1 MVFPAF
7 LFTIK
12 RRYTSAMSKREA
24 CAWCGATD
32 QLMVRL
38 KQGTP
43 VNACVDWQACG
54 ERELKKNDS
63 LTNSNPG
70 YTFGRKVKP
79 QPGTRS

>member
-1 MVFPAF
+1 MKA
-7 LFTIK
+7 L
-12 RRYTSAMSKREA
+12 EA

-54 ERELKKNDS
+54 ERELRKNAPKSD
-63 LTNSNPG
+63 LRIG
-70 YTFGRKVKP
+70 ATFGRQRKNAASLFGRP
-79 QPGTRS
+79 TT

>member
-1 MVFPAF
+1 
-7 LFTIK
+7 
-12 RRYTSAMSKREA
+12 MSKREA

-54 ERELKKNDS
+54 ERELRKSKVDDIS
-63 LTNSNPG
+63 LKD
-70 YTFGRKVKP
+70 TFGRQRKNAASLFGRP
-79 QPGTRS
+79 TT

>member
-1 MVFPAF
+1 
-7 LFTIK
+7 
-12 RRYTSAMSKREA
+12 MSKREA

-54 ERELKKNDS
+54 EREAKKN
-63 LTNSNPG
+63 NPPPSPSIND
-70 YTFGRKVKP
+70 TFGRKTFP
-79 QPGTRS
+79 ARRENRS

>member
-1 MVFPAF
+1 
-7 LFTIK
+7 
-12 RRYTSAMSKREA
+12 MSKREA

-54 ERELKKNDS
+54 EREAKKNAHK
-63 LTNSNPG
+63 PG
-70 YTFGRKVKP
+70 STPEGTFGRKTFP
-79 QPGTRS
+79 SRREQRN

>member
-1 MVFPAF
+1 
-7 LFTIK
+7 
-12 RRYTSAMSKREA
+12 MSKREA

-54 ERELKKNDS
+54 EREAKKNAPKE
-63 LTNSNPG
+63 LHLEA
-70 YTFGRKVKP
+70 TFGRQRKNEASLFGRPTTLPV
-79 QPGTRS
+79 PG

>member
-1 MVFPAF
+1 
-7 LFTIK
+7 
-12 RRYTSAMSKREA
+12 MSKREA

-54 ERELKKNDS
+54 ERELKKNVPKDS
-63 LTNSNPG
+63 NLDA
-70 YTFGRKVKP
+70 TFGRQRKNAAILFGRP
-79 QPGTRS
+79 TT